1 MGGAALGQAGR
12 GPGAGPPGVRVRP
25 VPVGEL
31 DAFRGAEWP
40 RADEDNFGPAA
51 RELSWEGVLQGLA
64 ARDGSSRLVGCA
76 VAKLRGGVG
85 HLSELLVAGD
95 ARGRGVGGA
104 LLAAFEAYGW
114 EAGCHKLTLRVPLG
128 AATDPLGF
136 YLRRGWRVEAV
147 HPRDMHGRDFVTL
160 ARWPPG
166 TDPAAAAAAA
176 RARLPS
182 GG

>member
-1 MGGAALGQAGR
+1 MA
-12 GPGAGPPGVRVRP
+12 
-25 VPVGEL
+25 EIE
-31 DAFRGAEWP
+31 AFREAEWP
-40 RADEDNFGPAA
+40 RADAENFGPAA
-51 RELSWEGVLQGLA
+51 AGLSWEGRLQAFL
-64 ARDGSSRLVGCA
+64 ARDETGLVGCA

-85 HLSELLVAGD
+85 HLSELLVASD

-104 LLAAFEAYGW
+104 LLQAFEAYCW

-147 HPRDMHGRDFVTL
+147 HPRDVHGRDFLTL

-166 TDPAAAAAAA
+166 TDPAALEAAA
-176 RARLPS
+176 RARLPA
-182 GG
+182 GGPR